1 MRAIGYT
8 RCSTNEQADSG
19 LGLDAQ
25 AERVRAYCTLKG
37 LRLVET
43 ITDAGV
49 SGGKPLAGRD
59 GGRALLDALKRK
71 RADAV
76 VMLKLDRMFRNAGDC
91 LTTVEKWERQGV
103 SLHIADLGGN
113 AIDTTSAAGR
123 FMLVVL
129 AGAAE
134 MERNLTRER
143 TRSAMAVKRANGQR
157 IGTVPYGSDL
167 AGDGAMLVPNDAE
180 QTVHRRYPGDAGAWD
195 EAPRDCRFVDRPS
208 NSDEDGTVK
217 PLDASGRRAD
227 SQTRAVKTRFRRG
240 SCPSTWRACACYD
253 GTCARSVRS

>member
-19 LGLDAQ
+19 LGLEAQ

-37 LRLVET
+37 LRLVEL

-49 SGGKPLAGRD
+49 SGGKALATRD

-91 LTTVEKWERQGV
+91 LTTVEQWERQGV

-143 TRSAMAVKRANGQR
+143 TRSAMAVKRANGKR
-157 IGTVPYGSDL
+157 IGTVPYGFDL
-167 AGDGAMLVPNDAE
+167 ASDGSTLLPNDVENAVIADIRAMRSCGAKLQQIAE
-180 QTVHRRYPGDAGAWD
+180 SLSTRQVPTKTGR
-195 EAPRDCRFVDRPS
+195 S
-208 NSDEDGTVK
+208 NYWTH
-217 PLDASGRRAD
+217 
-227 SQTRAVKTRFRRG
+227 QAV
-240 SCPSTWRACACYD
+240 
-253 GTCARSVRS
+253 ARILQRTITTEIS

>member
-1 MRAIGYT
+1 MKAIGYT

-19 LGLDAQ
+19 LGLEAQ
-25 AERVRAYCTLKG
+25 AERIKAYCTMRGSEL
-37 LRLVET
+37 LDV

-49 SGGKPLAGRD
+49 SGGKPLASRD
-59 GGRALLDALKRK
+59 GGQRLLTAIRERK
-71 RADAV
+71 ADAV

-91 LTTVEKWERQGV
+91 LTTVEQWEKAGV
-103 SLHIADLGGN
+103 ALHVVDLGGN

-157 IGTVPYGSDL
+157 IGTVPYGFDL
-167 AGDGAMLVPNDAE
+167 ADDGAALVLNDAE
-180 QTVHRRYPGDAGAWD
+180 QAVIEEIQTMRAAGWTLERIADALT
-195 EAPRDCRFVDRPS
+195 DRGVPTKTGKS
-208 NSDEDGTVK
+208 ERWTHQAV
-217 PLDASGRRAD
+217 
-227 SQTRAVKTRFRRG
+227 TRIVNR
-240 SCPSTWRACACYD
+240 STLSA
-253 GTCARSVRS
+253 TSEP

>member
-1 MRAIGYT
+1 MKAIGYT

-19 LGLDAQ
+19 LGLEAQ
-25 AERVRAYCTLKG
+25 AQRIRAYCTMRGSEL
-37 LRLVET
+37 LDL

-49 SGGKPLAGRD
+49 SGGKPLASRD
-59 GGRALLDALKRK
+59 GGQRLLTAIRER

-91 LTTVEKWERQGV
+91 LTTVERWEKAGV
-103 SLHIADLGGN
+103 ALHVVDLGGN

-143 TRSAMAVKRANGQR
+143 TRSAMAVKRSNGQR
-157 IGTVPYGSDL
+157 VGTVPYGFDL
-167 AGDGAMLVPNDAE
+167 ADDGATLVPNDAE
-180 QTVHRRYPGDAGAWD
+180 QALITEIRVWRGVGWTLERIAAALTDRGVPTKTGKSDRWTHQAVARIAG
-195 EAPRDCRFVDRPS
+195 R
-208 NSDEDGTVK
+208 
-217 PLDASGRRAD
+217 
-227 SQTRAVKTRFRRG
+227 
-240 SCPSTWRACACYD
+240 
-253 GTCARSVRS
+253 

>member
-8 RCSTNEQADSG
+8 RCSTNEQTISG

-37 LRLVET
+37 LRLVDL

-49 SGGKPLAGRD
+49 SGGKALATRD

-71 RADAV
+71 QADAV

-91 LTTVEKWERQGV
+91 LTTVEQWERQGV

-143 TRSAMAVKRANGQR
+143 TRSALAVKRANGQR
-157 IGTVPYGSDL
+157 IGTVPYGFTLDT
-167 AGDGAMLVPNDAE
+167 DGVRLIPNEAE
-180 QTVHRRYPGDAGAWD
+180 QAVIEDIRAMRKRGAKLQEIADALTERGVATKTGRSKWGHP
-195 EAPRDCRFVDRPS
+195 AISRILKRDV
-208 NSDEDGTVK
+208 
-217 PLDASGRRAD
+217 A
-227 SQTRAVKTRFRRG
+227 
-240 SCPSTWRACACYD
+240 
-253 GTCARSVRS
+253 

>member
-37 LRLVET
+37 LRMVDL

-49 SGGKPLAGRD
+49 SGGKALASRD
-59 GGRALLDALKRK
+59 GGRALLDALKSK

-91 LTTVEKWERQGV
+91 LTTVEQWERQGV

-143 TRSAMAVKRANGQR
+143 TRSALAVKRANGQR
-157 IGTVPYGSDL
+157 IGTVPYGFDL
-167 AGDGAMLVPNDAE
+167 ADDRSTLIPNDAE
-180 QTVHRRYPGDAGAWD
+180 QAVIEEIRAMRKGGSKLQEIADTLT
-195 EAPRDCRFVDRPS
+195 DR
-208 NSDEDGTVK
+208 GVLTK
-217 PLDASGRRAD
+217 TGRAKWGHP
-227 SQTRAVKTRFRRG
+227 AV
-240 SCPSTWRACACYD
+240 
-253 GTCARSVRS
+253 ARILKR